1 MPARGA
7 VRNRAPP
14 GKVAP
19 DMDWTVLG
27 WSALA
32 VAVVMLATWLASV
45 PLRNA
50 SVVDPVWP
58 LGFVVVGWTA
68 GLVGRGDTLRVVLL
82 VALVTIWGVRLS
94 WHLFSRNWN
103 QEEDFRYA
111 AMRERWGDRFWIVSL
126 VTVFATQGLL
136 MWVVSLPLQLGAGID
151 GRGFAWPV
159 LLVLGVAVWV
169 LGFVFE
175 AVGDA
180 QLKAFKADP
189 ANKGEVMDDGLW
201 RYTRHPNYFGDA
213 CVWWGLYLVATG
225 AGGWAWAAVVGPVV
239 MTTLLRRVSGVTLL
253 EKDMADRRPGYTD
266 YVRRT
271 SPFVPRPPREP
282 SRGSSH

>member
-1 MPARGA
+1 M
-7 VRNRAPP
+7 
-14 GKVAP
+14 
-19 DMDWTVLG
+19 LG
-27 WSALA
+27 WSAISI
-32 VAVVMLATWLASV
+32 AVVMLATWAVSL

-68 GLVGRGDTLRVVLL
+68 GLSGRGDGLRATVL
-82 VALVTIWGVRLS
+82 VALVTMWGLRLS
-94 WHLFSRNWN
+94 WHLASRNWR

-111 AMRERWGDRFWIVSL
+111 AMRARWGDRFWLVSL
-126 VTVFATQGLL
+126 ATVFGTQGLL
-136 MWVVSLPLQLGAGID
+136 MWVVSLPLQLGAGVE
-151 GRGFAWPV
+151 GRATGWWV
-159 LLVLGVAVWV
+159 LLAAGVAVWV
-169 LGFVFE
+169 LGFAFE

-180 QLKAFKADP
+180 QLKAFKARPDS
-189 ANKGEVMDDGLW
+189 KGEVMDEGLW

-213 CVWWGLYLVATG
+213 CVWWGIFLVAAG

-239 MTTLLRRVSGVTLL
+239 MTTLLRRVSGVSLL

-271 SPFVPRPPREP
+271 SPFLPLPPREP
-282 SRGSSH
+282 APGSSH